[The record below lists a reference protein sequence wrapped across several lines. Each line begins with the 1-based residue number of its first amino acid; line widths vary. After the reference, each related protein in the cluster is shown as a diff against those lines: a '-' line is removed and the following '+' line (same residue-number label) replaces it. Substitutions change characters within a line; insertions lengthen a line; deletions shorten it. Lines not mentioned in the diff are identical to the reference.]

1 MFGDGNCSPPRVTTG
16 VGEVEDVEEAEDEDD
31 EVPDVSSLPTP
42 VR

>member
-1 MFGDGNCSPPRVTTG
+1 MGNCSPPRVTTG
-16 VGEVEDVEEAEDEDD
+16 VGDEEDVEEAEDDED